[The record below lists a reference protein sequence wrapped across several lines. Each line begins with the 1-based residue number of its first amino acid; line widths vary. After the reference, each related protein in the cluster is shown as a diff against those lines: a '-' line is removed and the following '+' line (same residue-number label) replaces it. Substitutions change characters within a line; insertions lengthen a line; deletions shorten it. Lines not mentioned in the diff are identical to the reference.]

1 MTNPIPL
8 WKTEHGNFARL
19 LELLQG
25 TLVTPAEDAAP
36 EYALVL
42 DVLHYLTNY
51 PDRFHHPVEDELYA
65 LLRDRRPD
73 LGPTVDRLHCMH
85 RRIATDGRGLLELV
99 QGVSCGM
106 IVPRRLLARRAW
118 AYVTR
123 YRRHMHLEEG
133 LLLPAALQEIPA
145 TAWRSLRRHR
155 PDDPLFGRAI
165 ADEFRRLHAA
175 IASGAGCGCA
185 TA

>member
-1 MTNPIPL
+1 MRNPIPL
-8 WKTEHGNFARL
+8 WRTEHANFARL
-19 LELLQG
+19 LELLER
-25 TLVTPAEDAAP
+25 TLVTPAKDVTT
-36 EYALVL
+36 EYPLVL

-51 PDRFHHPVEDELYA
+51 PDRFHHPAEDELYA

-73 LGPTVDRLHCMH
+73 LGPTVDRLRYMH
-85 RRIATDGRGLLELV
+85 RRIATDGRELLDLV

-118 AYVTR
+118 TYVTR
-123 YRRHMHLEEG
+123 YRRHMRLEEEA
-133 LLLPAALQEIPA
+133 LLPIAAQEIPA
-145 TAWRSLRRHR
+145 TARQCLREHR

-165 ADEFRRLHAA
+165 ADEYRQLHAA
-175 IASGAGCGCA
+175 IASGVGCGCA